1 MNTSTP
7 ASATKGTRPYAMTS
21 RAASTA
27 STRDRIAREAAA
39 LFLVDDYD
47 DVTLAKIAKASGVS
61 HQTVLNHFEN
71 KEGVVG
77 AAAELIGSETTDRRR
92 ATPGDLDGAIAA
104 LVAEY
109 ERIGDANARWAATA
123 DRVPVLAPWIASGRE
138 HHQAWLD
145 EVFGASLPD
154 DPAARRDVI
163 LQLHV
168 TTDVMS
174 WKLLRRDL
182 GITRAEVEHLMREQV
197 AAILD
202 HRPTPTS
209 AGQPRRKNR

>member
-7 ASATKGTRPYAMTS
+7 TSATKGTRPYAMTT
-21 RAASTA
+21 RAANAA

-39 LFLVDDYD
+39 LFLADDYD
-47 DVTLAKIAKASGVS
+47 DVTLAKIAKAAGVS
-61 HQTVLNHFEN
+61 HQTVLNHFES

-77 AAAELIGSETTDRRR
+77 AAAELIGAETGDRRR

-123 DRVPVLAPWIASGRE
+123 DRVPVLAPGSPEAASRPPG
-138 HHQAWLD
+138 
-145 EVFGASLPD
+145 V
-154 DPAARRDVI
+154 ARRDVRR
-163 LQLHV
+163 LAPRRPGGPP
-168 TTDVMS
+168 
-174 WKLLRRDL
+174 RRDPPAPRRHRRHEL
-182 GITRAEVEHLMREQV
+182 EAAPARPRPHPTEVEHLMREQV

-202 HRPTPTS
+202 HRPTP
-209 AGQPRRKNR
+209 AREHPRRKNR